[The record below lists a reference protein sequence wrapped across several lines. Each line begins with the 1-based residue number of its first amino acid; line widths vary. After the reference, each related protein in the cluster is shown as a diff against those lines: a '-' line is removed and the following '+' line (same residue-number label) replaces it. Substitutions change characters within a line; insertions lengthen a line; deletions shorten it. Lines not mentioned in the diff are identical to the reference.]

1 MFGIEKVIEAQKVL
15 TENQEV
21 LNIEQK
27 EMSNKMDKLIQQF
40 SELLLST
47 HGNGHKTE
55 LIPAIQQ
62 TKEVSLFE
70 AVAELQQVN
79 LVKSERTS
87 EEKKAWAD
95 KMVAARR
102 AKRIVKPEK
111 KELVEKIT
119 D

>member
-15 TENQEV
+15 SENQEI
-21 LNIEQK
+21 LNTK
-27 EMSNKMDKLIQQF
+27 VDNLIQQF

-55 LIPAIQQ
+55 PIPAIQQ

-79 LVKSERTS
+79 PIPTEVAKPEPIP
-87 EEKKAWAD
+87 EIKKTR
-95 KMVAARR
+95 KRR

-111 KELVEKIT
+111 KEAVEKT
-119 D
+119 TN